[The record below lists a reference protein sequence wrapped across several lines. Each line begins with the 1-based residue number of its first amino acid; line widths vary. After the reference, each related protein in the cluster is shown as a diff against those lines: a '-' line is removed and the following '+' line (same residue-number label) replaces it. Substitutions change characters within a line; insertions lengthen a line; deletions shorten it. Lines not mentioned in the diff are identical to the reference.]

1 MRETSEDKRK
11 LYQNLIHDVMPKAAK
26 LRILAMKSCF
36 DEFYH
41 ENFNNVNHL

>member
-11 LYQNLIHDVMPKAAK
+11 LYQNVIHDVIPKAAK
-26 LRILAMKSCF
+26 LSDMKSCF

-41 ENFNNVNHL
+41 ETLIM